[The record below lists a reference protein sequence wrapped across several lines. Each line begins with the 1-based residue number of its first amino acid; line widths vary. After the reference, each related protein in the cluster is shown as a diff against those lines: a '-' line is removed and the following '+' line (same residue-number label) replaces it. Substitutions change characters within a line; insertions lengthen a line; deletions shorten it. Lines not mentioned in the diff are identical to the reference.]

1 MQEAYKN
8 RKKEINDVIDFIFST
23 NSQILLYD
31 SAKGIGNTAFISRAI
46 YVMRTTPSVQIF
58 SAELS
63 FDVRNPVQVITN
75 DISSKNNHLYQ
86 RLQMFTDQ
94 EYGTYEVPIASAFI
108 KDISQS
114 ETLSAL
120 FQPKSAVPIYAG
132 FYQNRLKE
140 MFFTLVDEISN
151 AKKVV
156 IFIDNIQ
163 FMDNESIYEL
173 QALLNNSKVKIICSK
188 SGTGENFEKFY
199 LETKYKYAYTEL
211 SFPLPNIH
219 YVKKLGELYHK
230 NLTDKEADL
239 LLFKSSGNI
248 RKILF
253 YLREPSRKQSIDSI
267 KLQILKII
275 YLYNDFITSNTLH
288 SILNVSPYKKVF
300 PSDSLPSLLD
310 ELEKDGFLK
319 TLIEIEAR
327 SKSYRLESAYTP
339 EIDIADR
346 LIISKSLLEYYKQ
359 CDQLSYQH
367 LLQAWNAA
375 ELINDQKSIQKF
387 AVSIIKIA
395 LQMGYAVNEKII
407 STVLAIKNDRIQLLT
422 AIFLFCNARYRQAK
436 NILDKYI
443 PNNTNRAINVIY
455 AITLNRCREHK
466 AAQERLKNLVDT
478 SSSIDELAILI
489 SFLISNYVHTGKS
502 DEAVK
507 TYNTYNKQLK
517 SSKKYPYFLRN
528 AATVFEPTKAYQ
540 LRNEAKCIFKELN
553 DLFGYYSTI
562 VNMTSYNLKN
572 VSKTYAL
579 SQSLI
584 AFEGLQ
590 QFGASQIHLAANN
603 LGICYLMNDN
613 YIEAIKYLTLC
624 IESAKTIMPIGY
636 ATFNLAALYIKT
648 GDTEAA
654 YDLINNLKDRIL
666 SSKLPRLRGRYYLY
680 DAVMEYVL
688 GNYKNSLES
697 SKLAIEEANFA
708 PGTAP
713 YSVIKFLNDKCK
725 SHCNYSSDQWNK
737 LYAPCF
743 LEYWTINSIDILSN
757 NLLPF

>member
-253 YLREPSRKQSIDSI
+253 YLREPSGKQSIDSI

>member
-8 RKKEINDVIDFIFST
+8 RKKEINDVVDFIFST
-23 NSQILLYD
+23 DSQILLYD

-63 FDVRNPVQVITN
+63 FNVRNPVQVITN

-94 EYGTYEVPIASAFI
+94 EYGTYEMPIASAFI

-114 ETLSAL
+114 ETISAL

-151 AKKVV
+151 GKKVV

-163 FMDNESIYEL
+163 FMDSESIYEL

-211 SFPLPNIH
+211 SFPLPDIH

-253 YLREPSRKQSIDSI
+253 YLREPSGKQSIDSI

-275 YLYNDFITSNTLH
+275 YFYNDFITSNTLH

-375 ELINDQKSIQKF
+375 ELVNDQKSIQKF

-395 LQMGYAVNEKII
+395 LQMGYAVNEKIV
-407 STVLAIKNDRIQLLT
+407 STVLSIKNDRIQLLT
-422 AIFLFCNARYRQAK
+422 AIFLFCNTRYKQAK

-478 SSSIDELAILI
+478 SSNIDELAILI

-507 TYNTYNKQLK
+507 TYNTYNEQLK

-528 AATVFEPTKAYQ
+528 AATVFEPIKAYQ

-572 VSKTYAL
+572 VSKAYAL

-613 YIEAIKYLTLC
+613 YIEATKYLTLC

-648 GDTEAA
+648 GNAEAA

-680 DAVMEYVL
+680 DAVMKYVF
-688 GNYKNSLES
+688 GNYENSLES

-713 YSVIKFLNDKCK
+713 YSVIKILNDKCK

-743 LEYWTINSIDILSN
+743 LEYWTINSIDILSD
-757 NLLPF
+757 NLLSF

>member
-23 NSQILLYD
+23 DNQILLYD
-31 SAKGIGNTAFISRAI
+31 SAKGIGNTSFISRAI
-46 YVMRTTPSVQIF
+46 YMMRTTPSVQTF

-63 FDVRNPVQVITN
+63 PDVKNPLQAITS

-94 EYGTYEVPIASAFI
+94 EYGTYEVPIVSAFI

-140 MFFTLVDEISN
+140 MFFALVDEISK
-151 AKKVV
+151 AKKIV

-211 SFPLPNIH
+211 SFPVPNIN

-253 YLREPSRKQSIDSI
+253 YLRESSGKPSIDSI

-300 PSDSLPSLLD
+300 PSNSLPSLLD

-319 TLIEIEAR
+319 TLIDIEAR
-327 SKSYRLESAYTP
+327 NKSYRIESAYTP

-346 LIISKSLLEYYKQ
+346 LIIFKSLLEYYKQ
-359 CDQLSYQH
+359 CDLLSYQH

-375 ELINDQKSIQKF
+375 ELVNDQKSIQKF

-407 STVLAIKNDRIQLLT
+407 STVLSIKDDRIQLLT
-422 AIFLFCNARYRQAK
+422 AIFLFCNARYKQAK

-443 PNNTNRAINVIY
+443 PNNINRAIDVIY

-466 AAQERLKNLVDT
+466 EAQERLKDLIDT
-478 SSSIDELAILI
+478 SSNIDELAILV
-489 SFLISNYVHTGKS
+489 SFLISNYVHIGKS

-507 TYNTYNKQLK
+507 TYNIYNEQLK

-540 LRNEAKCIFKELN
+540 LRNKAKCIFKELD

-562 VNMTSYNLKN
+562 VNVTSYNLKN
-572 VSKTYAL
+572 VSKSYAL

-636 ATFNLAALYIKT
+636 ATFNLAAIYIKT
-648 GDTEAA
+648 GDMEAA

-680 DAVMEYVL
+680 DALMEYVL

-713 YSVIKFLNDKCK
+713 YSVIKMLNGKCK
-725 SHCNYSSDQWNK
+725 SHCRYSSDQWDK

-743 LEYWTINSIDILSN
+743 LEYWTINSIDILSDD
-757 NLLPF
+757 LLSF

>member
-8 RKKEINDVIDFIFST
+8 RKKEINDVVDFIFST
-23 NSQILLYD
+23 DSQILLYD
-31 SAKGIGNTAFISRAI
+31 SAKGIGNTSFISRAI
-46 YVMRTTPSVQIF
+46 YMMRTTPSVQIF

-63 FDVRNPVQVITN
+63 SDVRNPVQVITN

-140 MFFTLVDEISN
+140 MFFTLVDEISK
-151 AKKVV
+151 AKKIV

-211 SFPLPNIH
+211 SFPVPNIH

-253 YLREPSRKQSIDSI
+253 YLREPSGKQSIDSI

-300 PSDSLPSLLD
+300 PSNSLPSLLD

-327 SKSYRLESAYTP
+327 NKSYRLESAYTP
-339 EIDIADR
+339 KIDIADR

-359 CDQLSYQH
+359 CDQLSYHH
-367 LLQAWNAA
+367 LLQAWIAA
-375 ELINDQKSIQKF
+375 ELVKDQKSIQKF

-407 STVLAIKNDRIQLLT
+407 SAVLAIKDDQIQQLT
-422 AIFLFCNARYRQAK
+422 AIFLFCNARYKQAK

-443 PNNTNRAINVIY
+443 SNNINRAINVIY

-466 AAQERLKNLVDT
+466 AAQERLKDLVDT
-478 SSSIDELAILI
+478 SSNIDELAILI

-502 DEAVK
+502 DEAIK
-507 TYNTYNKQLK
+507 IYNTYDKRLK

-540 LRNEAKCIFKELN
+540 LRNEAKCIFKELD

-572 VSKTYAL
+572 VSESYAL

-636 ATFNLAALYIKT
+636 ATFNLAAIYIKT
-648 GDTEAA
+648 GDIEAA

-680 DAVMEYVL
+680 NAFMEYVL

-697 SKLAIEEANFA
+697 SELAIEEANFA

-725 SHCNYSSDQWNK
+725 SHCHYSPEQWDK

-743 LEYWTINSIDILSN
+743 LEYWTINSIDILSDD
-757 NLLPF
+757 LLSF